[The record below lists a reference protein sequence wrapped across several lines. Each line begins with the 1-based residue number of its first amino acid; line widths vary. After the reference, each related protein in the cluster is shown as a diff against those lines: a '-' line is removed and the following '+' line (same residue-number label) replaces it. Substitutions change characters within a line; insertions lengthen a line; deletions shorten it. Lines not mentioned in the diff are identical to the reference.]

1 MATGRVR
8 VHDRLAHIT
17 LARGTYRLAL
27 GIIDPW
33 RNRPRIRFAN
43 DLPVVNGWTVLEQVR
58 VV

>member
-1 MATGRVR
+1 VATGRVR
-8 VHDRLAHIT
+8 VHDRLAHHH
-17 LARGTYRLAL
+17 ARGGTYRLAL

-43 DLPVVNGWTVLEQVR
+43 NLPVVNGWTVLEQVR